1 MSQIQPA
8 SLEFL
13 ADLGQ
18 NNNREWFA
26 ANKGR
31 FDAANA
37 DAKAFME
44 ALTVRMNQLDIIQQ
58 SRLFRIYRDVRF
70 AKDAA
75 PYHTRLGIS
84 LARQK
89 PHLRGGYMVSIRPD
103 HTTVGAGFWGPN
115 SADLATIRSNID
127 DDGSRF
133 REACHASQILD
144 LFGDMQGSTVKTAPK
159 GYRRDHADIDL
170 LRHKQFIYSRTL
182 SPQDTTS
189 PDFMDEVVFS
199 FQAVR
204 PFFNY
209 MSEILTGAW

>member
-13 ADLGQ
+13 TDLGQ

-31 FDAANA
+31 YDAANA

-44 ALTVRMNQLDIIQQ
+44 ALAGRMNQLDIIQQ

-75 PYHTRLGIS
+75 PYHARLGIS
-84 LARQK
+84 LSRQK
-89 PHLRGGYMVSIRPD
+89 PHLRGGYMVRFTAEQ
-103 HTTVGAGFWGPN
+103 TTIGAGFWGPN

-127 DDGSRF
+127 DDPERF
-133 REACHASQILD
+133 REACHASQIQD
-144 LFGDMQGSTVKTAPK
+144 LFGDMKGSAVKTAPK
-159 GYRRDHADIDL
+159 GYRQDHPHIDQ
-170 LRHKQFIYSRTL
+170 LRYKQFIYNRTI

-189 PDFMDEVVFS
+189 ADFLDEVVFS

-209 MSEILTGAW
+209 MSEILTGA